1 MYGSGSEVFPVSRF
15 HRGVVAKGRENNV
28 IVSVLW
34 ALLLIGV
41 TMTIGALTESLDTY
55 IVI

>member
-1 MYGSGSEVFPVSRF
+1 MYGSGIL
-15 HRGVVAKGRENNV
+15 NNV

-34 ALLLIGV
+34 ALLLLGV
-41 TMTIGALTESLDTY
+41 TLTIGALTDSLDTY